1 MAANID
7 WDTLKSAL
15 KNNKCVLFIGQDF
28 HQTDEGKTL
37 DDMLGRF
44 LNHAHA
50 DLKPIYDQ
58 DGFLPL
64 SKRNRNKAVTK
75 VVTFFEDIALD
86 FQDLYKTITL
96 ISFRV
101 VVNMT
106 PDESLI
112 EVFKA
117 AGIPPIVDYYNQN
130 DASAPK
136 FDPMQPFIFNF
147 SGKLRDEDSLVL
159 THADFYNHLKSK
171 FAEQSLNRL
180 RNALLDVRCAVF
192 MGVPYNRYFMD
203 LLLRTLRM
211 HEADSVEKYWVTFEN
226 EKIGTPYNR
235 YFMDLLLQT
244 LKEDEAEALKKY
256 WLTFG
261 DAEKG
266 LRKSYLND
274 AFNITF
280 IKQNPVDFFKELIEN
295 CGASVLRTS
304 ERLDKQVQTPP
315 TVKPTFN
322 APNLQKLLGDG
333 KDEKVLMDLEA
344 FFAFEDE
351 PSLKELSD
359 QLILLKSEWSKN
371 KLNAHKGLIS
381 LRDAAIEENRIVRTL
396 QTLITETAEEYQK
409 IKTAREQ

>member
-28 HQTDEGKTL
+28 LQTDEGKTL

-50 DLKPIYDQ
+50 ELKPIYDQ

-64 SKRNRNKAVTK
+64 SKRHRNKAVTK
-75 VVTFFEDIALD
+75 VETFFEDIAPS
-86 FQDLYKTITL
+86 FQDLYKTIAL
-96 ISFRV
+96 MPFRV

-106 PDESLI
+106 PDETLI
-112 EVFKA
+112 EAFNA
-117 AGIPPIVDYYNQN
+117 AQIPPIVDYYNQN

-136 FDPMQPFIFNF
+136 FDPKQPFIFNF
-147 SGKLRDEDSLVL
+147 SGKLSDEDSLVL
-159 THADFYNHLKSK
+159 THADFYNHFKSK
-171 FAEQSLNRL
+171 FAEQSLSRL

-203 LLLRTLRM
+203 LVFRDLRM
-211 HEADSVEKYWVTFEN
+211 HQADKIEKY
-226 EKIGTPYNR
+226 
-235 YFMDLLLQT
+235 LLT
-244 LKEDEAEALKKY
+244 SEDVE
-256 WLTFG
+256 TVQ
-261 DAEKG
+261 
-266 LRKSYLND
+266 RKSFYD
-274 AFNITF
+274 DEFNMTF
-280 IKQNPVDFFKELIEN
+280 IKQSPAGFFKELIEN

-304 ERLDKQVQTPP
+304 ERLDKQVQIPP

-333 KDEKVLMDLEA
+333 KDEKVLTDLEA

-359 QLILLKSEWSKN
+359 QLILLKSQWSKN

-381 LRDAAIEENRIVRTL
+381 PKDAAVEEVRMVRAL